1 MIVCD
6 KTKPSRKNMLR
17 KKVSQYFKSMQRN
30 LFPGIIEELGVTTD
44 KHLEVIIAF
53 DMIQVEKFTAYR
65 GPFAVG
71 RPPANRDA
79 LVRAFI
85 AKAVLNI
92 PTNVALIDRLKVD
105 LVLRRLCG
113 FDRKIPSEGTFSN
126 AFAEFAAMSLADSI
140 HETLVRE
147 MFEGKLVGHVS
158 RDSTAIDGR
167 EKPAKKSTPEADSVK
182 EVLPRKKGR
191 PKNDE
196 LRPAKEPT
204 RIEKQMNMNLG
215 EMLADLPKG
224 CDVGGKKNSKGN
236 PEWWIGYK
244 LHLDVDDSGIPITAL
259 VTSASMHDSQAAI
272 PLETITNNRVTSLY
286 SVMDAAYNSD
296 LIEKFVTDAGK
307 VAIID
312 PKKPRGGEKV
322 PLDPAKKRRYNIR
335 TTVERTNSTIKDD
348 FGGRNIRVR
357 GQEKVTAH
365 LMFGVLAMTA
375 LRLVHVFI

>member
-1 MIVCD
+1 
-6 KTKPSRKNMLR
+6 MLR

-30 LFPGIIEELGVTTD
+30 LFPSIIEELGLTTD

-92 PTNVALIDRLKVD
+92 PTTVALIDRLKVD

-126 AFAEFAAMSLADSI
+126 AFAEFAEMSLADSI

-147 MFEGKLVGHVS
+147 MFEGKIVGHVS

-167 EKPAKKSTPEADSVK
+167 EKPAKKSTSEADSAK

-196 LRPAKEPT
+196 LRPAKELT
-204 RIEKQMNMNLG
+204 RIEKQMNMNLS

-236 PEWWIGYK
+236 PEWWIGY
-244 LHLDVDDSGIPITAL
+244 V
-259 VTSASMHDSQAAI
+259 QAQ
-272 PLETITNNRVTSLY
+272 T
-286 SVMDAAYNSD
+286 
-296 LIEKFVTDAGK
+296 
-307 VAIID
+307 
-312 PKKPRGGEKV
+312 
-322 PLDPAKKRRYNIR
+322 
-335 TTVERTNSTIKDD
+335 
-348 FGGRNIRVR
+348 
-357 GQEKVTAH
+357 
-365 LMFGVLAMTA
+365 
-375 LRLVHVFI
+375 

>member
-1 MIVCD
+1 
-6 KTKPSRKNMLR
+6 MLR

-30 LFPGIIEELGVTTD
+30 LFPSITEELGVTTD

-92 PTNVALIDRLKVD
+92 PTTVALIDRLKVD

-113 FDRKIPSEGTFSN
+113 FERKIPSEGTFSN
-126 AFAEFAAMSLADSI
+126 AFAEFAEMSLADSI

-147 MFEGKLVGHVS
+147 MFEGKIVGHVS

-167 EKPAKKSTPEADSVK
+167 EKPAKKSTSESDSAK

-296 LIEKFVTDAGK
+296 LIEKVVTDAGK

-322 PLDPAKKRRYNIR
+322 PLDPAKKKRYNIR